1 MDKIKAN
8 NELLQSKLQNLTV
21 ILSEIQST
29 TVSFSTHLVSQEV
42 SQEVS
47 QNNEINRLKFAL
59 TAIQS
64 LIQRAKEEIKN
75 S

>member
-21 ILSEIQST
+21 ILSEIQNT
-29 TVSFSTHLVSQEV
+29 TMTFSNHLVSQEV
-42 SQEVS
+42 SQEMS
-47 QNNEINRLKFAL
+47 QNTEINRLKFAL
-59 TAIQS
+59 TAVQS